1 MANDDPH
8 KSMREAQADDALGA
22 IVWRVPK
29 ERIAALGLSADML
42 AAASAIAGALTFL
55 LFWRGDFWW
64 GLLSAIAFLVIS
76 RGAAAMLIPLAWWWA
91 WSRGL
96 GPAGH
101 PLAPVYGIMVLW
113 AAAGGAAVDFGL
125 RRLFERRFGGTRI
138 DGWRN
143 FDRAFA
149 PTAAG
154 PTLNLA
160 LLALGLVVGRP
171 EAGLVVVAWWTIT
184 TIFVHGVRLAH
195 ATELA
200 VRGTRIE
207 PRQ

>member
-1 MANDDPH
+1 MANDDPP
-8 KSMREAQADDALGA
+8 KSEGQARADDALGA

-29 ERIAALGLSADML
+29 ERIATIGVSTDVL
-42 AAASAIAGALTFL
+42 AAASAITGALTFL

-64 GLLSAIAFLVIS
+64 GLLSALAFLMTS
-76 RGAAAMLIPLAWWWA
+76 RAAAAMLIPLVWWWA
-91 WSRGL
+91 WAHGL
-96 GPAGH
+96 GAAGR

-113 AAAGGAAVDFGL
+113 AAAGGGAVDFGL

-138 DGWRN
+138 DQWRN

-149 PTAAG
+149 PTAAA

-160 LLALGLVVGRP
+160 MLALGLVVGRP
-171 EAGLVVVAWWTIT
+171 EAGLVIVAWWTIT
-184 TIFVHGVRLAH
+184 TIFVHGVTLAH

-200 VRGTRIE
+200 ARGTRIE
-207 PRQ
+207 RRQ